1 MSKAPELWGREEA
14 LVESQHLDMF
24 SRFSKSFA
32 PYWAHV
38 WARPSTG
45 AQTEA
50 MLMLACFIVLTV
62 LTIKIW
68 FKNEKLIF
76 GVRTFIE
83 NVRTVFENREKLAHR
98 RCNGDGE
105 LPGAEDG
112 AATWCK
118 REAKAWFGVRTCNM
132 PTCTELFKHLQI
144 KRNFNQGEEVLM
156 GAHVFQLRK
165 RHRRKNAPVA
175 SRLYSYTPRGNR
187 KFNQKP
193 YTLEIASD
201 SKTSKTLH

>member
-50 MLMLACFIVLTV
+50 MLMLACFTVLTV

-118 REAKAWFGVRTCNM
+118 REAKAWFGVRTSNM

-144 KRNFNQGEEVLM
+144 KRNFNQVI
-156 GAHVFQLRK
+156 QLYTK
-165 RHRRKNAPVA
+165 RESKV
-175 SRLYSYTPRGNR
+175 
-187 KFNQKP
+187 Q
-193 YTLEIASD
+193 
-201 SKTSKTLH
+201 SKTVHTRDCIWQQDQQNSTLVFEHVDKEMRI